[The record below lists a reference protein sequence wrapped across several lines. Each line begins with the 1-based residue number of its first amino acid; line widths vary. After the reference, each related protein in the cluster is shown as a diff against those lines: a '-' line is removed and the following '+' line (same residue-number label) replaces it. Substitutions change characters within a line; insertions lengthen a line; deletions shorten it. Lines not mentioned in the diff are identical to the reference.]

1 MATLLDSL
9 TSLATPAVGPIAQ
22 RLGESNAT
30 VSRGL
35 QASVASVLGGLATR
49 TTDVKTA
56 HRLFD
61 LITSRENSTNVAND
75 TTKLVDSVSPST
87 TSTTSTLGT
96 SLLSTLFAGRVG
108 SVGELISR
116 AAGFKNPSSGAS
128 LLGMAAP
135 LVLGVLGKRVRD
147 SGMSLGGLTTM
158 LAGERDSILAAAPA
172 GLATLLDTGAAA
184 RASYKEPVGGTSE
197 RERSPA
203 RPIAATPTQ
212 SNRWLWPLLGVAALL
227 LIWLAVSRGRRPTVA
242 ALDTAV
248 STGSVALDTAAS
260 RTSAALATA
269 GGAVSNAPSELG
281 AFGKKV
287 LPGGIELNIPERGI
301 ESSLISFIEDKSRPV
316 NDTTW
321 FNFDRLNFAI
331 GSATILPESEEQL
344 NNIASVL
351 TAYPNVNVK
360 IGGYTDN
367 TGDPSSNRR
376 LSQQRADAVRQ
387 TLIGKGIDARRMKAE
402 GYGSQHAVGDNATD
416 QGRAKNRRIALRVT
430 KK

>member
-9 TSLATPAVGPIAQ
+9 TSLATPAVGLIAQ

-49 TTDVKTA
+49 TTDVRTA

-61 LITSRENSTNVAND
+61 LITSRENSTNVATD
-75 TTKLVDSVSPST
+75 VTKLVDSASPST
-87 TSTTSTLGT
+87 TSSLGA

-108 SVGELISR
+108 SVGELIAR

-135 LVLGVLGKRVRD
+135 LVLGFLGKRVRD
-147 SGMSLGGLTTM
+147 TGMNLGGLTTM
-158 LAGERDSILAAAPA
+158 LAGERDSVLAAAPA
-172 GLATLLDTGAAA
+172 GLATLLDTGPPA

-197 RERSPA
+197 REHSPA
-203 RPIAATPTQ
+203 YPVAATPTQ

-248 STGSVALDTAAS
+248 SAGNVAFDTAAS

-269 GGAVSNAPSELG
+269 GGTMSNAASELG
-281 AFGKKV
+281 AFGKKL
-287 LPGGIELNIPERGI
+287 LPGGGELNIPEHGI
-301 ESSLISFIEDKSRPV
+301 ESNLITFIEDKSRPV

-321 FNFDRLNFAI
+321 FDFDRLNFAT

-367 TGDPSSNRR
+367 TGDASSNRR
-376 LSQQRADAVRQ
+376 LSQQRADAVMQ

-402 GYGSQHAVGDNATD
+402 GYGSQHTVGDNAID
-416 QGRAKNRRIALRVT
+416 EGRAKNRRIAMRVT